1 MDMDVAVDV
10 LDKKY
15 VIPILLNLR
24 DNPGIGKSELFRNLK
39 DGNNKTIY
47 IRLNE
52 LQAAGLI
59 QVDTERRKHNTVLL
73 YLTPQGQKV
82 AAHIRDAVDAIRELQ
97 IKTES

>member
-1 MDMDVAVDV
+1 MEPDVAVDV

-39 DGNNKTIY
+39 DSNNKTIY
-47 IRLNE
+47 IRLND

-59 QVDTERRKHNTVLL
+59 HVDTERRKHNTALL

-82 AAHIRDAVDAIRELQ
+82 AALLREAVDVVRELE